1 MAPSRYMLTQAIS
14 FDAPTTTSP
23 LQDDAIPYHT
33 QYYRRR
39 GRPSM
44 KEKAQGQ
51 QYLTPDEEKA
61 LVEYLLLMSE
71 LGQPV
76 RIKYIPS
83 LAFSLARRRTT
94 TTGKPIK
101 LPGKNWAR
109 SFEKRSPRLKGR
121 KVKAIDWKRHEQ
133 NIYTKVTH
141 WFEVIKGVL
150 LGPRVRPENVYNMD
164 ETGVMLNMLGS
175 VKVLVGKDDLRD
187 YRGAGVKRTQVTAIE
202 CISAD
207 GKSLHPLII
216 WPASTHRSNWTT
228 FPTPGWHYG
237 HSENGYNDSKISL
250 EWLTRVF
257 DPQTSERANGK
268 PWVLI
273 CDGFGTHE
281 TLEVLEFCFANN
293 IIMCR
298 LPSHT
303 SHKLQPCDIGV
314 FGPLKT
320 AYRDEVERLCRG
332 GLEAVSKEHFTSVYK
347 PARETAITRRNITA
361 AWAAS
366 GLFPFNPERVLR
378 KTPKPPSE
386 IAVLDVLACTQDQQV
401 AQIPA
406 TPVTPVTTEGVMS
419 LHNLIKQDAC
429 ALDEQSK
436 QRLQKHVQK
445 LASAAQISLAK
456 QTLLQD
462 HNEFLTKVN
471 KEAKVRRSTRS
482 VVLGKAKV
490 MSFEDLEEAR
500 AKRAEKEKEKASA
513 AKGPKKRGRK
523 PKSSAEVPVEKVTE
537 VAGTKLQGEGEEADA
552 PVRAHNMPRLCQ
564 PETAV
569 LWKAPVAKMY

>member
-1 MAPSRYMLTQAIS
+1 MAQSRHMLTQAIS
-14 FDAPTTTSP
+14 FNAPTTTSL

-109 SFEKRSPRLKGR
+109 SFEKRNPRLKGR
-121 KVKAIDWKRHEQ
+121 RVKAIDWKRHER

-150 LGPRVRPENVYNMD
+150 QDPRVRPENVYNMD

-175 VKVLVGKDDLRD
+175 VKVLVSKDDLRD

-207 GKSLHPLII
+207 GRSLLPLII

-268 PWVLI
+268 PRVLI

-281 TLEVLEFCFANN
+281 TLEILEFCFANN
-293 IIMCR
+293 ITMCR

-303 SHKLQPCDIGV
+303 SHKLQPCDVGV

-347 PARETAITRRNITA
+347 PARETAITRRNIIA

-386 IAVLDVLACTQDQQV
+386 TAAPGVLTCPQDQQV
-401 AQIPA
+401 AQAPI
-406 TPVTPVTTEGVMS
+406 TPITPVTTEGVMS
-419 LHNLIKQDAC
+419 LHNLIKQDAY
-429 ALDEQSK
+429 AMDER
-436 QRLQKHVQK
+436 RLQKYVQK
-445 LASAAQISLAK
+445 LASVAQISLAK

-462 HNEFLTKVN
+462 QNEFLTKVN
-471 KEAKVRRSTRS
+471 KEAQVRRSTRS
-482 VVLGKAKV
+482 IVLGKAKV

-500 AKRAEKEKEKASA
+500 AKRAEKEEKASA
-513 AKGPKKRGRK
+513 AKVPKKRGRK
-523 PKSSAEVPVEKVTE
+523 PKNSAVVTVEEVTG
-537 VAGTKLQGEGEEADA
+537 VAGASLQGEGEEADP
-552 PVRAHNMPRLCQ
+552 PVRADNMPGLRQ
-564 PETAV
+564 PETGL